1 MNRKVPGISAVAI
14 SLSLFTAGCDSAKQ
28 YASFA
33 QLGSTYAAAIDRVLV
48 IAGNLKIDATSEQL
62 LADKRL
68 AGPTLE
74 SYRAVS
80 AVDEERLKVINQLR
94 AHVHLMGRY
103 FSALNDLATSTAP
116 DGAATAASGA
126 AQGLEQAGL
135 KLRAGN
141 VVSPVAKIVVS
152 SVIRGALRRELD
164 NARQVTIRTELTL
177 QEKLI
182 DEMAGIVQ
190 HDVGLLRESLENRVV
205 IGPLIATGPIADP
218 DQWVFN
224 RRIVLNLTSVPQ
236 ELQTASAAVK
246 KLREAFENLI
256 EGKLTADRVNS
267 VLTDFNAIL
276 AVGDTLK
283 KDLGG
288 KS

>member
-1 MNRKVPGISAVAI
+1 LNRKIPAISAVVIA
-14 SLSLFTAGCDSAKQ
+14 LSVFTAGCDSAKQ
-28 YASFA
+28 YATFA
-33 QLGSTYAAAIDRVLV
+33 QLGSTYAAAIDRVLL

-68 AGPTLE
+68 AGPTLA

-80 AVDEERLKVINQLR
+80 AVDEDRLKVINQLR
-94 AHVHLMGRY
+94 AHVHLMGLY
-103 FSALNDLATSTAP
+103 LSALNDLATSTAP
-116 DGAATAASGA
+116 DTAATAASGA
-126 AQGLEQAGL
+126 AQGLEQAGF

-141 VVSPVAKIVVS
+141 VVSPIAKIVVA
-152 SVIRGALRRELD
+152 SVIRGALRRELE
-164 NARQVTIRTELTL
+164 ARQVTIRTELTL

-190 HDVGLLRESLENRVV
+190 HDVGLLRERLENRVV
-205 IGPLIATGPIADP
+205 IGPLVAASAIADP

-224 RRIVLNLTSVPQ
+224 RRIVLNLTTAPQ
-236 ELQTASAAVK
+236 ELQIASTAVK
-246 KLREAFENLI
+246 KLRLAFENLI

>member
-1 MNRKVPGISAVAI
+1 MNRNIPAISAVVIA
-14 SLSLFTAGCDSAKQ
+14 LSVFTAGCDSPKQ

-68 AGPTLE
+68 AGPTLA

-94 AHVHLMGRY
+94 AHVHLMGVY

-116 DGAATAASGA
+116 DTAATSAAGA

-141 VVSPVAKIVVS
+141 VVSPIAKIVVA
-152 SVIRGALRRELD
+152 SVIRGALRRELE
-164 NARQVTIRTELTL
+164 ARQVTIRTELSL
-177 QEKLI
+177 QATLI
-182 DEMAGIVQ
+182 DEMSGIVQ
-190 HDVGLLRESLENRVV
+190 HDIGVLKERLENRVV
-205 IGPLIATGPIADP
+205 IGPLIASSAIADP
-218 DQWVFN
+218 DLWVFN
-224 RRIVLNLTSVPQ
+224 RRIVLNLGAAPQ
-236 ELQTASAAVK
+236 ELQIASAAVK
-246 KLREAFENLI
+246 KLRLAFENLI